1 MYKDEHIP
9 KESNNATYKKIN
21 QSDIPRQRD
30 VDCPFFDIVFNGAVR
45 KQNGPTYWILVIQ

>member
-1 MYKDEHIP
+1 MYKDKHIP